1 LQELPRKTGGTHLTT
16 GYRASPFQIL
26 PVLTALALAGALT
39 YSLQASKAEITPIT
53 VFPET
58 PSGVTLNASIFVVM
72 MAVAATMIYLLL
84 RFRRKS
90 MVRYL
95 ITGAMFFVTF
105 FLLNWY
111 SEAYATYLAPVVDV
125 YDYWWIALTV
135 VASGLLMLGLYKG
148 STTARLLAVTVVGSL
163 TGTFL
168 GTSIPALTAI
178 VLLAAL
184 AVYDLISV
192 YRGPIG
198 KIAEMTDLEDFQGAV
213 FTVGD
218 LTIGMGDLVFY
229 SMLVSTAMMNLGTL
243 AYVGAFIGVAVGS
256 FLGFKLLERREI
268 LPGLPLAIGIGL
280 AAMFIA
286 SQLQAWLHL

>member
-1 LQELPRKTGGTHLTT
+1 
-16 GYRASPFQIL
+16 
-26 PVLTALALAGALT
+26 
-39 YSLQASKAEITPIT
+39 
-53 VFPET
+53 
-58 PSGVTLNASIFVVM
+58 

-90 MVRYL
+90 IVRYL

-111 SEAYATYLAPVVDV
+111 SDAYATYLAPMVDV

-243 AYVGAFIGVAVGS
+243 AYIGAFIGVAVGS

-286 SQLQAWLHL
+286 SQLQIWLQF

>member
-1 LQELPRKTGGTHLTT
+1 MTT

-26 PVLTALALAGALT
+26 PVLAALALAGVLT
-39 YSLQASKAEITPIT
+39 YGLQASKAEIAPIT

-58 PSGVTLNASIFVVM
+58 PSGVTLNALIFVVM

-90 MVRYL
+90 IVRYM
-95 ITGAMFFVTF
+95 IMGAMFFVTF

-111 SEAYATYLAPVVDV
+111 SEAYVAYFAPVVNV

-135 VASGLLMLGLYKG
+135 IASGFLMLGLYKG
-148 STTARLLAVTVVGSL
+148 SSTTRLLAVTVVGSL

-213 FTVGD
+213 FTVGN

-229 SMLVSTAMMNLGTL
+229 SMLVSTAMINLGTL

-256 FLGFKLLERREI
+256 LLGFKLLERREV

-286 SQLQAWLHL
+286 SQLQAWLHF

>member
-1 LQELPRKTGGTHLTT
+1 LTT

-26 PVLTALALAGALT
+26 PVLAALALAGVLT
-39 YSLQASKAEITPIT
+39 YGLQASKAEIAPIT

-58 PSGVTLNASIFVVM
+58 PSGVTLNALIFVVM

-90 MVRYL
+90 IVRYM
-95 ITGAMFFVTF
+95 IMGAMFFVTF

-111 SEAYATYLAPVVDV
+111 SEAYVAYFAPVVNV

-135 VASGLLMLGLYKG
+135 IASGFLMLGLYKG
-148 STTARLLAVTVVGSL
+148 SSTARLLAVTVVGSL

-184 AVYDLISV
+184 AVYDLVSV

-243 AYVGAFIGVAVGS
+243 AYVGAFLGVAIGS

-286 SQLQAWLHL
+286 SQLQGWLHF